1 METFSAATSPPT
13 TAAAAPTVP
22 RALLFSVFTLS
33 GISALIY
40 QMIWQRALFT
50 IYGCNVESVAMV
62 VTAFMVG
69 LGLGSLAGGW
79 VSERTRFPLVLLFSI
94 AEFGIGFYGLVSLS
108 LFHWVGDLTL
118 GAGALL
124 TGVLAFALI
133 FLPTLLMGATLPLL
147 VAQQVRETA
156 AVGRSVSWLYFVN
169 TLGAALGAFFAV
181 FVCLGRFGE
190 SGSVRLAAILNAVV
204 ATIVLIAWMAH
215 RKGAAAH
222 E

>member
-1 METFSAATSPPT
+1 MATTSQDSFPIPLAAS
-13 TAAAAPTVP
+13 APTVP
-22 RALLFSVFTLS
+22 RALLFFVFTIS

-79 VSERTRFPLVLLFSI
+79 VSERSRLPLVLLFSL
-94 AEFGIGFYGLVSLS
+94 AEFGIGLYGLLSLR

-124 TGVLAFALI
+124 TGALAFALI

-147 VAQQVRETA
+147 VAQQVKETS

-169 TLGAALGAFFAV
+169 TLGAALGAFIAV
-181 FVCLGRFGE
+181 FFCLGRFGE
-190 SGSVRLAAILNAVV
+190 SGSVRLAAVLNAAV
-204 ATIVLIAWMAH
+204 ATIILLVWMSR
-215 RKGAAAH
+215 RKGVSH

>member
-1 METFSAATSPPT
+1 MESLAPHPLSPV
-13 TAAAAPTVP
+13 AVAPTVP
-22 RALLFSVFTLS
+22 RALLFSVFTIS

-79 VSERTRFPLVLLFSI
+79 VSERSRVPLVLLFSL
-94 AEFGIGFYGLVSLS
+94 AEFGIGFYGLISLQ

-169 TLGAALGAFFAV
+169 TLGAALGAFIAV
-181 FVCLGRFGE
+181 FFCLGRFGE
-190 SGSVRLAAILNAVV
+190 SGSVLLAAILNAAV
-204 ATIVLIAWMAH
+204 ATVILLAWMLH
-215 RKGAAAH
+215 RKGASH

>member
-1 METFSAATSPPT
+1 MDLAPT
-13 TAAAAPTVP
+13 TSVPLHSPTVP
-22 RALLFSVFTLS
+22 RALLFAVFTLS

-79 VSERTRFPLVLLFSI
+79 ISERSQVPLVVLFAA
-94 AEFGIGFYGLVSLS
+94 AEFGIGAYGLVSLS
-108 LFHWVGDLTL
+108 LFHAVGEMTL

-124 TGVLAFALI
+124 TGGLAFALI
-133 FLPTLLMGATLPLL
+133 FLPTLGMGATLPLL
-147 VAQQVRETA
+147 VAQQVQETA
-156 AVGRSVSWLYFVN
+156 AVGKSVSWLYFVN
-169 TLGAALGAFFAV
+169 TLGAALGAFLAGF
-181 FVCLGRFGE
+181 FCLGRFGE
-190 SGSVRLAAILNAVV
+190 SGSVRLAAVLNATV
-204 ATIVLIAWMAH
+204 ATVVLVTYYAR
-215 RKGAAAH
+215 RKGGAH